1 MGQSLSQEVEKDSNL
16 LNVERRLRGKL
27 ECTKAKLYIDALNDE
42 CVAIVCAVAKFDDML
57 YIKDAEKKA
66 EAENEDAKDEIT
78 NIIRRYL
85 DMEGDNPGEK
95 SDKKLIELVTN
106 EVKTLL
112 SSKQGTQ
119 ESHHYHVVY
128 SNKGFIRFDYSIYLQ
143 FLTDGEAAGGEVT
156 DGGATR
162 SGGVKQ
168 AALSYYGQVGLMN
181 VTNAKPQVLMYE
193 LRRATEDK
201 NLVKAGKELVKLTNI
216 SSVKDVGDFLKD
228 LNQNDDPQ
236 LSLEP
241 RNPSH
246 AAMDQV

>member
-1 MGQSLSQEVEKDSNL
+1 MGQSLSQEVEKNPNL
-16 LNVERRLRGKL
+16 LNVERRLRDKL

-42 CVAIVCAVAKFDDML
+42 CVAIVCAVAKFDGML
-57 YIKDAEKKA
+57 YIKDGGKKA

-128 SNKGFIRFDYSIYLQ
+128 SNKGFIRFDYFIYLQ
-143 FLTDGEAAGGEVT
+143 FLTDGEATGGEVT
-156 DGGATR
+156 DGGPTH
-162 SGGVKQ
+162 SGGVKK

-193 LRRATEDK
+193 LRRATADK
-201 NLVKAGKELVKLTNI
+201 NLVKAGEELVKLKDI
-216 SSVKDVGDFLKD
+216 SSVKDVGIFLQENGRPPPPEPEPH
-228 LNQNDDPQ
+228 NQGGE
-236 LSLEP
+236 SG
-241 RNPSH
+241 
-246 AAMDQV
+246 

>member
-1 MGQSLSQEVEKDSNL
+1 MGQSLSQEVENDTNL
-16 LNVERRLRGKL
+16 LKVERRLRDKL

-42 CVAIVCAVAKFDDML
+42 CVAIVCAVAKFDGML
-57 YIKDAEKKA
+57 YIKDGEKKA
-66 EAENEDAKDEIT
+66 EAENKDAKDEIT

-85 DMEGDNPGEK
+85 DMEGDNPDEK

-106 EVKTLL
+106 EVKALL
-112 SSKQGTQ
+112 SSKQETQ

-128 SNKGFIRFDYSIYLQ
+128 SNKGFIRFDYFIGLQ
-143 FLTDGEAAGGEVT
+143 FLPDGEATGGEVT
-156 DGGATR
+156 DGGPTR
-162 SGGVKQ
+162 SGGVKK

-181 VTNAKPQVLMYE
+181 ATNAKPQVLMYE

-216 SSVKDVGDFLKD
+216 SSVVDVGKFLKD

-236 LSLEP
+236 PSPEP

-246 AAMDQV
+246 EAIE